1 MSNYTRTA
9 GAPGVRTGRATNYR
23 WMVMAAVFVGY
34 VICMADRSNIGAVLP
49 FVEKDF
55 HIDNFTAGAIASFFF
70 LGYAVSQIPA
80 GLVMGKTGTRL
91 IVSLGLLAF
100 SIVTFLMGFVTAAI
114 GLLVLRLLLGLA
126 EGPVPVGMTSTV
138 NAWFPPREKGTAT
151 GLYIASTQ
159 VAPIFVPALAIAI
172 ATASSWH
179 WVFIWFAIPGVAM
192 AVIWYAVVRNR
203 PEQSKRVNAAE
214 IAHIYDTST
223 DVKRDEFR
231 PIGWLDKLIRLRV
244 TPTLATNRQVL
255 RSWNVWGDT
264 LVYFFMNNVNYGLLT
279 WVPLYLINARGFNL
293 VATGFIAGAPA
304 IGGLIGSSLGGVISD
319 RIFGGRRKPTM
330 VITAFFAAVMLV
342 AVINAPQNTAL
353 IAISLLLTGFF
364 LNIGWP
370 MFTAYPMGLANNKT
384 YPFAISIINSG
395 GNLGGF
401 FAPIIIGLLLDATGG
416 NYAFSFSYLVV
427 VLVAALIL
435 IFTLVEP
442 KPKSTEQEAPDQQ
455 LPPAR
460 AASSTPNQ
468 STQA

>member
-1 MSNYTRTA
+1 MTKDTGRVAVASVS
-9 GAPGVRTGRATNYR
+9 GVVGPGVGRVTGYR
-23 WMVMAAVFVGY
+23 WVVMGAVFVGY

-55 HIDNFTAGAIASFFF
+55 QIDNFSAGAIASFFF

-80 GLVMGKTGTRL
+80 GLVIGRKGTRVV
-91 IVSLGLLAF
+91 VSVGLLAF
-100 SIVTFLMGFVTAAI
+100 SIVTFLMGLVTAAI

-138 NAWFPPREKGTAT
+138 NSWFPPREKGTAT

-172 ATASSWH
+172 ATATSWH
-179 WVFIWFAIPGVAM
+179 WVFFWFAIPGVVM
-192 AVIWYAVVRNR
+192 AALWYLVVRNR

-214 IAHIYDTST
+214 VAHIYDTSGAAQRT
-223 DVKRDEFR
+223 SFR
-231 PIGWLDKLIRLRV
+231 PIGWLDKLIRLKDT
-244 TPTLATNRQVL
+244 TPMTTNRQVL
-255 RSWNVWGDT
+255 TSWNVWGDT

-279 WVPLYLINARGFNL
+279 WVPLYLIKARGFDL
-293 VATGFIAGAPA
+293 VATGFVAAAPA
-304 IGGLIGSSLGGVISD
+304 LGGLIGSAIGGIVSD

-330 VITAFFAAVMLV
+330 LITAFFAAIMLI

-353 IAISLLLTGFF
+353 IATSLLLTGFF

-401 FAPIIIGLLLDATGG
+401 FAPIIIGALLDLTNG
-416 NYAFSFSYLVV
+416 NYAISFSYLVIA
-427 VLVAALIL
+427 LIAALIL
-435 IFTLVEP
+435 ILTLTEAKP
-442 KPKSTEQEAPDQQ
+442 KPTEHELVP
-455 LPPAR
+455 
-460 AASSTPNQ
+460 TPQ
-468 STQA
+468 TA